1 MAYFPQGSTTSVTE
15 QGLVCVIK
23 FDDDLPNGP
32 FVEGSAGNFLQP
44 GSMTVS
50 VPSTGATWGQVA
62 ELVAAHHQK
71 ELDAFCDG
79 GKMKDMGG
87 GHRVGNLGSCTGVG
101 VTYKGGKVSA
111 EGEVHEGSCTVQISV
126 TNIRTDDVCCTIL

>member
-1 MAYFPQGSTTSVTE
+1 MGQ
-15 QGLVCVIK
+15 
-23 FDDDLPNGP
+23 
-32 FVEGSAGNFLQP
+32 GSAGNILFP
-44 GSMTVS
+44 GSFTVS

-79 GKMKDMGG
+79 GKMKQYGQ
-87 GHRVGNLGSCTGVG
+87 HRVGNLGSCTGVG

-126 TNIRTDDVCCTIL
+126 TNIRTDEVCCTIL